1 MIDLALKIH
10 ILTVQNETTLR
21 YFLIGMIVFSLIVL
35 VLLLFSFYR
44 NYKLNKMKNHSI
56 KSMETILNSL
66 ETMIYVTEPGTG
78 EILFINDSMKQHY
91 NIKGDAVGQLC
102 YKILQEGF
110 DHKCSFC
117 PCLELDKDPD
127 KPVVWEERSTLTKR
141 IYRNNDRYIQWP
153 DGHTVHMQHSV
164 DTTELIF
171 AREAAEKSNRY
182 KTAFLANMS
191 HEIRTPMNAILG
203 IAEIQLQN
211 KNLSLDTEEALGKI
225 YESGDLLL
233 NIINDILDLSKI
245 EAGKLEI
252 VPVKYDIPSLLND
265 TVQLNRL
272 RYDSK
277 PLVFTLNVDENT
289 PIEYFGDELRIKQIL
304 NNILSNAFKY
314 TDKGS
319 IELFVSSESK
329 SDDDVTIVMRIS
341 DTGQGMTQSQI
352 DKLFDEYTRFNT
364 EANRTTIGAGLGM
377 SITKRLVDMM
387 KGDISVQSEIDK
399 GSVFTVRIP
408 QKRIGANV
416 CGSELVEKLRKFTFH
431 NTTITKKAQ
440 FLREYMPYGSV
451 LVVDDVESNIY
462 VINGML
468 TPYGLTIETAMSG
481 FEAIDKI
488 KNGNVYDIIF
498 MDHMMPK
505 MDGIEATKTMRD
517 MGYNHSIV
525 ALTANALIGRAE
537 MFLRNG
543 FDGFISKPIDS
554 RELNQLLNDFIRN
567 KKSPEII
574 EAARLEQR
582 NKKLANNITKIS
594 ELERFFVRDAGN
606 AVKILE
612 GMYPNL
618 FNPEDSAIE
627 LFIVTVHGMKSALA
641 NIGETEYSNI
651 ANILEQAGRDK
662 NFDVIS
668 NETPAL
674 IYALKS
680 LIMKLKP
687 AEDGEAFAPVPP
699 SEEDKAYLREKL
711 LSIKSACTV
720 FNKKAAKTALND
732 LRCKE
737 WPGSINTVLEKL
749 SVLLLHSEFKETA
762 ETAENYLSGL

>member
-1 MIDLALKIH
+1 
-10 ILTVQNETTLR
+10 
-21 YFLIGMIVFSLIVL
+21 
-35 VLLLFSFYR
+35 
-44 NYKLNKMKNHSI
+44 
-56 KSMETILNSL
+56 
-66 ETMIYVTEPGTG
+66 
-78 EILFINDSMKQHY
+78 
-91 NIKGDAVGQLC
+91 
-102 YKILQEGF
+102 
-110 DHKCSFC
+110 
-117 PCLELDKDPD
+117 
-127 KPVVWEERSTLTKR
+127 
-141 IYRNNDRYIQWP
+141 
-153 DGHTVHMQHSV
+153 
-164 DTTELIF
+164 
-171 AREAAEKSNRY
+171 
-182 KTAFLANMS
+182 
-191 HEIRTPMNAILG
+191 
-203 IAEIQLQN
+203 
-211 KNLSLDTEEALGKI
+211 
-225 YESGDLLL
+225 
-233 NIINDILDLSKI
+233 
-245 EAGKLEI
+245 
-252 VPVKYDIPSLLND
+252 
-265 TVQLNRL
+265 
-272 RYDSK
+272 
-277 PLVFTLNVDENT
+277 
-289 PIEYFGDELRIKQIL
+289 
-304 NNILSNAFKY
+304 
-314 TDKGS
+314 
-319 IELFVSSESK
+319 
-329 SDDDVTIVMRIS
+329 
-341 DTGQGMTQSQI
+341 
-352 DKLFDEYTRFNT
+352 
-364 EANRTTIGAGLGM
+364 
-377 SITKRLVDMM
+377 
-387 KGDISVQSEIDK
+387 
-399 GSVFTVRIP
+399 
-408 QKRIGANV
+408 
-416 CGSELVEKLRKFTFH
+416 
-431 NTTITKKAQ
+431 
-440 FLREYMPYGSV
+440 
-451 LVVDDVESNIY
+451 
-462 VINGML
+462 
-468 TPYGLTIETAMSG
+468 
-481 FEAIDKI
+481 
-488 KNGNVYDIIF
+488 
-498 MDHMMPK
+498 
-505 MDGIEATKTMRD
+505 
-517 MGYNHSIV
+517 
-525 ALTANALIGRAE
+525 LIGRAE